1 MQIDLESIYSFH
13 QMGERSNQEDSRF
26 PDDDAPGV
34 GNAVFAVCD
43 GVGGCEKG
51 EVASTTVCRTIGKL
65 LSSHSKAD
73 SFTVEDFKVVLKSA
87 YDALDKVS
95 NNSNKGMGTTLTFV
109 CFHADG
115 VLAAHIGDS
124 RIYQIR
130 PHEGI
135 IYRSED
141 HSLVN
146 ALLRSGNISPEQV
159 KDHPK
164 NNVITRCMSA
174 DDGIRGKDDA
184 TVVNLQDIVTGDY
197 FLLCSDG
204 VTNCIEDDELID
216 LYTSEMSD
224 KEKYEWLSVRC
235 RNSSDNNTA
244 IQIHVG
250 LVTVDV
256 ESDDDEA
263 DVTNEYVVN
272 TRKLNKKNNTVH
284 DISVIEDKS
293 GISKIKSLIKA
304 IFR

>member
-51 EVASTTVCRTIGKL
+51 EVASTTVCRKIGKL

-109 CFHADG
+109 CFHAYG